1 MNNAR
6 WQQIN
11 QLFHDVLGQDEAA
24 REDFLRDRTAG
35 DPDLYREVQTLL
47 HSHARAGGFL
57 DEPAWGIAAD
67 LVLDDPGESLA
78 GKRVGS
84 YRVLDEIGRGGMGV
98 VYAAEDERLRRPV
111 ALKALTPEYTRDP
124 LRRERLTREARAA
137 AALSH
142 PAIATIFALEE
153 IDDALY
159 IVSELVRG
167 RTLREELRD
176 GPLPRSELIPVLV
189 AIATALEAAHERGIV
204 HRDLKP
210 ENIMLTRDGFAK
222 ILDFGLAKMVT
233 PSAEDSEHT
242 LQLEVPGTNPGTI
255 LGTVGYMSPE
265 QATGRRL
272 DFRSDQF
279 AFGAI
284 LYELLMGKPAFPG
297 ETAIDTL
304 SAILHHD
311 PEPITRTNP
320 RAPVQLSDLIRRLLS
335 KSADDRY
342 ASSRDLARELRL
354 LRDRVVAEES
364 GFHKSQPVIA
374 PRMSWMA
381 IGAAV
386 IIAALVTASVMI
398 SRNRLDPAA
407 QQAAAIT
414 PTPAKKYL
422 AVMRF
427 KDLTGDSA
435 GQLVVDGFAETLT
448 ARLAHYP
455 AVQVMRPSTAD
466 AEANDALKTARD
478 LGANLVLTGSMM
490 RDGERIRVTYTV
502 VDPASKREW
511 RDLVEGSVSNLFGVQ
526 DDVADSVARN
536 LDLGQ
541 STVRVA
547 LDPAVSQRRYLE
559 ALGHLRRYD
568 REESLDSAI
577 EILEEL
583 GASPSVQAA
592 LARAYLGKFQTTRQ
606 PQFAAAAG
614 RAAERALEADPQSI
628 DVNVT
633 LGDLRRQT
641 GRYPEA
647 VAAYLRVLSQ
657 QPNNAEAVLGLAETY
672 KASGD
677 ATKAEAEYKR
687 AIALQPN
694 YWGGYNKLG
703 AFYFGQGRYAD
714 AIPQFQKVVQ
724 LVPDNQRGYNNLGA
738 MYQRLGRYEEAVR
751 VFSQSVAR
759 SPSGQGYSNLG
770 TCYYF
775 LGRFAEAAAAL
786 EKAVELTPHDF
797 LYWRN
802 LGDAYRWTPG
812 SEEKA
817 RQAFERSIALSED
830 AIRVNPSEALAY
842 SSMAS
847 ALAKLGRHREARAAM
862 LRALEIDPRNAS
874 HVYEAAVIA
883 NIAGAHDD
891 AVSRLEQVVRLGYNP
906 VDVARDPEF
915 ANLLKSG
922 RLDPIVRGS
931 GSDQQNN

>member
-1 MNNAR
+1 MTSR
-6 WQQIN
+6 ET
-11 QLFHDVLGQDEAA
+11 LGHYVVLG
-24 REDFLRDRTAG
+24 
-35 DPDLYREVQTLL
+35 P
-47 HSHARAGGFL
+47 
-57 DEPAWGIAAD
+57 I
-67 LVLDDPGESLA
+67 
-78 GKRVGS
+78 GS
-84 YRVLDEIGRGGMGV
+84 GGMGE
-98 VYAAEDERLRRPV
+98 VYV
-111 ALKALTPEYTRDP
+111 ARDP
-124 LRRERLTREARAA
+124 KLGRKVAIKLLPVRMSGERDTLTRFTQEARSAS
-137 AALSH
+137 ALNH
-142 PAIATIFALEE
+142 PNIVTIHEVGA
-153 IDDALY
+153 DDGTPFIVMEY
-159 IVSELVRG
+159 IEGTDL
-167 RTLREELRD
+167 RTLINGGPVPVSKVLDIGAQIAD
-176 GPLPRSELIPVLV
+176 GL
-189 AIATALEAAHERGIV
+189 AAAHERGIV

-222 ILDFGLAKMVT
+222 ILDFGLAKMVA

-284 LYELLMGKPAFPG
+284 LYELVTGKPAFPG

-311 PEPITRTNP
+311 TEPITRTNP
-320 RAPVQLSDLIRRLLS
+320 RAPVQLSDMIRRLLS

-342 ASSRDLARELRL
+342 SSSRDLARELRL

-364 GFHKSQPVIA
+364 GFHKSQPMIA
-374 PRMSWMA
+374 PRTSWMA

-386 IIAALVTASVMI
+386 LIAALVTASVMI
-398 SRNRLDPAA
+398 SRRKADDPVTA
-407 QQAAAIT
+407 QQGAAVA

-427 KDLTGDSA
+427 KDLTGDA
-435 GQLVVDGFAETLT
+435 TGQLVVDGFAETLT

-466 AEANDALKTARD
+466 AEANDALKAARD

-502 VDPASKREW
+502 IDPASKREW
-511 RDLVEGSVSNLFGVQ
+511 RDLVEGNVSNLFGVQ

-536 LDLGQ
+536 LDLGRT
-541 STVRVA
+541 TVRIA

-568 REESLDSAI
+568 KEESLDSAI

-592 LARAYLGKFQTTRQ
+592 LARAYLGKFQITRQ
-606 PQFAAAAG
+606 PQLAAAAG
-614 RAAERALEADPQSI
+614 RAVERALAGDPQSI

-641 GRYPEA
+641 GQYPESI
-647 VAAYLRVLSQ
+647 AAYLRVLSQ
-657 QPNNAEAVLGLAETY
+657 QPNNADAVLGLAETY
-672 KASGD
+672 KAARD
-677 ATKAEAEYKR
+677 VTNAEATYKR

-703 AFYFGQGRYAD
+703 AFYYGQNRYAD

-738 MYQRLGRYEEAVR
+738 MYQRLGQYEDAVR
-751 VFSQSVAR
+751 VFTQSIQR
-759 SPSGQGYSNLG
+759 EPSSQGYSNLG
-770 TCYYF
+770 TCLYF
-775 LGRFAEAAAAL
+775 LGRFPEAAKAF
-786 EKAVELTPHDF
+786 EKAVDLTPTDF
-797 LYWRN
+797 WYWRN
-802 LGDAYRWTPG
+802 LGDAYRWIPG
-812 SEEKA
+812 KQAEAK
-817 RQAFERSIALSED
+817 QAFDKTIELCSQ
-830 AIRVNPSEALAY
+830 AIRVNPGEVDAY
-842 SSMAS
+842 TWMAT
-847 ALAKLGRHREARAAM
+847 ALAKTGRKEEARRQI
-862 LRALEIDPRNAS
+862 LRALELEPRNLQAL
-874 HVYEAAVIA
+874 YEAAVIA
-883 NIAGAHDD
+883 NISGAEDD
-891 AVSRLEQVVRLGYNP
+891 ATARLEQAVRLGYNP
-906 VDVARDPEF
+906 DDIARDPEF
-915 ANLLKSG
+915 ANFQKG
-922 RLDPIVRGS
+922 DRLQGIVQAARAAGI
-931 GSDQQNN
+931 QQ

>member
-1 MNNAR
+1 MVTPGNDA
-6 WQQIN
+6 
-11 QLFHDVLGQDEAA
+11 DYTS
-24 REDFLRDRTAG
+24 REKRTRRL
-35 DPDLYREVQTLL
+35 PPPLEST
-47 HSHARAGGFL
+47 
-57 DEPAWGIAAD
+57 P
-67 LVLDDPGESLA
+67 ESLA
-78 GKRVGS
+78 SPGHIHMTSRETLGHYVVLGPIGS
-84 YRVLDEIGRGGMGV
+84 GGMGE
-98 VYAAEDERLRRPV
+98 VYV
-111 ALKALTPEYTRDP
+111 ARDP
-124 LRRERLTREARAA
+124 KLGRKVAIKLLPVRMSGERDTLTRFTQEARSAS
-137 AALSH
+137 ALNH
-142 PAIATIFALEE
+142 PNIVTIHEVGADEGTPFIVME
-153 IDDALY
+153 Y
-159 IVSELVRG
+159 IEGSDL
-167 RTLREELRD
+167 RTLIHGGPMPVSKVLDIGAQIAD
-176 GPLPRSELIPVLV
+176 GL
-189 AIATALEAAHERGIV
+189 AAAHERGIV

-222 ILDFGLAKMVT
+222 ILDFGLAKIVAPT
-233 PSAEDSEHT
+233 AEDSEHT
-242 LQLEVPGTNPGTI
+242 LQLEMPGTNPGTI

-265 QATGRRL
+265 QATGKRL

-284 LYELLMGKPAFPG
+284 LYELLTGKPAFPG

-311 PEPITRTNP
+311 PEPITRSNP

-364 GFHKSQPVIA
+364 GFHKSQPMIA
-374 PRMSWMA
+374 PRTSWMA

-386 IIAALVTASVMI
+386 VIAALVTVSVMI
-398 SRNRLDPAA
+398 SRNRLEPAA
-407 QQAAAIT
+407 QQNAAVA

-427 KDLTGDSA
+427 KDLTGDA
-435 GQLVVDGFAETLT
+435 TGQLVVDGFAETLT

-466 AEANDALKTARD
+466 AEANDALKAARD

-502 VDPASKREW
+502 IDPATKREW

-536 LDLGQ
+536 LDLGR
-541 STVRVA
+541 STIRTA

-577 EILEEL
+577 DILEEL

-592 LARAYLGKFQTTRQ
+592 LARAYLGKFQATRQ

-647 VAAYLRVLSQ
+647 ISAYLRVLSQ
-657 QPNNAEAVLGLAETY
+657 QPNNADAVLGLAETY
-672 KASGD
+672 KAAGD
-677 ATKAEAEYKR
+677 VAKAEAEYKR

-694 YWGGYNKLG
+694 YWGAYNKLG
-703 AFYFGQGRYAD
+703 AFYYGQGRYVD

-724 LVPDNQRGYNNLGA
+724 LVPDNQRGYVNLGA
-738 MYQRLGRYEEAVR
+738 MYQLLGRYEDALR
-751 VFSQSVAR
+751 VFSQSIAR
-759 SPSGQGYSNLG
+759 APSGQGYSNMG

-775 LGRFAEAAAAL
+775 LGRFPEAAAAF
-786 EKAVELTPHDF
+786 EKAVEHTPQDF

-802 LGDAYRWTPG
+802 LGDAYRWIDG
-812 SEEKA
+812 REEKA
-817 RQAFERSIALSED
+817 QQAFERAVELSRD
-830 AIRVNPSEALAY
+830 VIRVNPSDALAY
-842 SSMAS
+842 SSLAS
-847 ALAKLGRHREARAAM
+847 ALAKLGRHAEARNSII
-862 LRALEIDPRNAS
+862 RALELEPRNAT
-874 HVYEAAVIA
+874 HVYEAAVVA
-883 NIAGAHDD
+883 NLAGAPDD
-891 AVSRLEQVVRLGYNP
+891 AIARLEQAVRLGYNP
-906 VDVARDPEF
+906 ADIARDPEF
-915 ANLLKSG
+915 ANLRKSG
-922 RLDPIVRGS
+922 RLDAIVRGS
-931 GSDQQNN
+931 GSDQVN